1 MFHILGFLFFIII
14 AIFFIG
20 IVLVGSI
27 FSRLF
32 GGKRRSTFY
41 SYKPKDSEQS
51 QTAHDNGQSET
62 RHSANKHKKIFQ
74 KDEGEY
80 VDFEEIKE

>member
-1 MFHILGFLFFIII
+1 MFHILGFLFFIVI

-20 IVLVGSI
+20 IILVGSI

-32 GGKRRSTFY
+32 GGKHRSTFY
-41 SYKPKDSEQS
+41 SYKPKDTKQS
-51 QTAHDNGQSET
+51 QTTHDNYQSET
-62 RHSANKHKKIFQ
+62 LHSTNKHKKIFQ